1 MFAWNK
7 DSISVVRADDGVE
20 EGDEFG
26 EEHGDH
32 LKNWSWWRC
41 VGHMMHIWN

>member
-1 MFAWNK
+1 MMFMGNT

-26 EEHGDH
+26 EEQGDH
-32 LKNWSWWRC
+32 FKK
-41 VGHMMHIWN
+41 

>member
-1 MFAWNK
+1 MFARNE
-7 DSISVVRADDGVE
+7 DSISVMHADDGVE

-32 LKNWSWWRC
+32 LKN
-41 VGHMMHIWN
+41 